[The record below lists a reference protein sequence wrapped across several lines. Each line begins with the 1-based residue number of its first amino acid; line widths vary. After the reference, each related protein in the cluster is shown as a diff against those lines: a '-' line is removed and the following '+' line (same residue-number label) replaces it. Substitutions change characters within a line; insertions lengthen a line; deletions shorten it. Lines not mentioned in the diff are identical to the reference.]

1 MEKYCSIEF
10 HLQGCIPVTFSLFML
25 FGCHAWGGDV
35 KFSLQKQRTIGIGV
49 SVQKTLFSH
58 ALPETKMEIK
68 HSNTELGDDKSFN
81 GICSITETEV
91 ETETGGEDQQLRLRG
106 LVTTTGVCHE
116 ISYPYI

>member
-1 MEKYCSIEF
+1 M
-10 HLQGCIPVTFSLFML
+10 
-25 FGCHAWGGDV
+25 
-35 KFSLQKQRTIGIGV
+35 LQKQRTIGIGV

-81 GICSITETEV
+81 GICSINETEV
-91 ETETGGEDQQLRLRG
+91 ETETGGEDQHLRLRG
-106 LVTTTGVCHE
+106 LVTTTGACHE